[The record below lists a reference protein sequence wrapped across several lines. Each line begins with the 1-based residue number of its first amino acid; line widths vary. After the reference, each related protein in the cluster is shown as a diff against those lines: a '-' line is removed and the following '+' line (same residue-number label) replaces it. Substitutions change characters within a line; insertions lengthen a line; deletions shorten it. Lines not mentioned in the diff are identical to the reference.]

1 MTAFQDST
9 RTHGPVQDVVQE
21 VEDQLTKDNVNQLT
35 HVSAQDN
42 TMVSGMLL
50 IVVPVEHAHQ
60 ELDTLLDLTEV
71 DVTESDK
78 LVTAYPDSM
87 KTHGNVLDV
96 KVVKEDQLT
105 KELANHLSHVTE
117 TSNILVSTILK
128 AVVSAEAAHKVQD
141 GSSDKIDSDAT
152 ELDQIV
158 TASLDLMKTHGP
170 VRDVQVAKE
179 DQ

>member
-117 TSNILVSTILK
+117 TSNISVSTILK

-141 GSSDKIDSDAT
+141 GSSDKIDSDVT

>member
-1 MTAFQDST
+1 VTAFQDST

-78 LVTAYPDSM
+78 LVTAFPDSM

>member
-128 AVVSAEAAHKVQD
+128 AVVSAEAAQ
-141 GSSDKIDSDAT
+141 
-152 ELDQIV
+152 
-158 TASLDLMKTHGP
+158 
-170 VRDVQVAKE
+170 
-179 DQ
+179 